1 MELVYEGK
9 TKTVFRLPDGN
20 YLLKFKDDVTGANG
34 VFDPGA
40 NTVGATIAGN
50 GRNCLL
56 LTKFFFEA
64 LAKAGI
70 RTHYISS
77 DPAAVTMT
85 VEACR
90 AFGKGVEV
98 VLRYKAVGSFFRR
111 YGDYCTE
118 GQDLPGL
125 VEMTFKDDA
134 RNDPLVIKD
143 ALVMLGVMT
152 AAEYDALKEMTLK
165 IGQVVKDKL
174 AEHGLELYDIKFE
187 YGRNAKG
194 ELLLMDEISA
204 GNMRCFKNGK
214 WLQPDEVV
222 AAMLS

>member
-1 MELVYEGK
+1 
-9 TKTVFRLPDGN
+9 
-20 YLLKFKDDVTGANG
+20 
-34 VFDPGA
+34 
-40 NTVGATIAGN
+40 
-50 GRNCLL
+50 
-56 LTKFFFEA
+56 
-64 LAKAGI
+64 
-70 RTHYISS
+70 
-77 DPAAVTMT
+77 
-85 VEACR
+85 EACR
-90 AFGKGVEV
+90 PFGKGVEV
-98 VLRYKAVGSFFRR
+98 ILRYKAVGSFFRR

-152 AAEYDALKEMTLK
+152 AAEYDTLKDMTQK

-174 AEHGLELYDIKFE
+174 AERGLELYDIKFE
-187 YGRNAKG
+187 YGRNARG
-194 ELLLMDEISA
+194 ELLLIDEISA
-204 GNMRCFKNGK
+204 GNMRCFKNGQ